1 MYPSINLETVYNE
14 TLATVKQSFPQYI
27 DELQGISDGA
37 QVEFYKVKIAR
48 NRNLIY
54 MSWLH

>member
-1 MYPSINLETVYNE
+1 MYPSVNLESVYNE

-27 DELQGISDGA
+27 DELQGIADGA

-48 NRNLIY
+48 NRNLIC
-54 MSWLH
+54 SSRLH